1 MSAQGIVKN
10 HYYEFLLL
18 LPLLAE
24 HIFDIFLIDHI
35 LNYKEHSMFLFSYT
49 FLP

>member
-18 LPLLAE
+18 LPLLVE

-35 LNYKEHSMFLFSYT
+35 LNYKEHAMFLFSYT